1 MAEGGVI
8 LLAGGGSG
16 GHLYPGIAVAQA
28 LTRLDPSMQMLFLCT
43 DRSIDK
49 TILTPTGYE
58 FIQQPILPPRRSVGG
73 LIRFWRSWR
82 ATHELV
88 GKVLRQ
94 RKPLAVLGLGGY
106 AAGVAVK
113 YGSKAGVPA
122 AILNP
127 DVIPGKANQYL
138 LQYVSRV
145 CCQFDAT
152 RDHVSS
158 AHQPKLRTT
167 GCPIRL
173 DMLTPPP
180 RPEAAGRLG
189 LDPLRNTLVVT
200 GASQGAVTV
209 NQAVIETLR
218 RLVAGNPRALQGW
231 QVLHLAGT
239 DHGESVRAGYRAIEL
254 GARVIDFTPDM
265 ADVWSV
271 ADLVVSRSGASTCAE
286 LSAVGIASVLMPYPF
301 HKDQHQAYN
310 ADVFVRS
317 GAAVKVADQRDAKK
331 NADVLEPLL
340 QSLIHDEPRRREM
353 ARAARE
359 LARPDAADAVARTLI
374 EMVQGR

>member
-1 MAEGGVI
+1 MSEGGVI

-28 LTRLDPSMQMLFLCT
+28 LTRIEPALQMLFLCT

-49 TILTPTGYE
+49 TILAPTGFE

-88 GKVLRQ
+88 DKVLRQ
-94 RKPLAVLGLGGY
+94 RKPRAVLGLGGY

-113 YGSKAGVPA
+113 YSSKARVPA

-138 LQYVSRV
+138 LEYVSRV

-152 RDHVSS
+152 REHVSS
-158 AHQPKLRTT
+158 SHQPKLRTT

-173 DMLTPPP
+173 DMLSPPV
-180 RPEAAGRLG
+180 RAEAAGRLG
-189 LDPLRNTLVVT
+189 LDPIRSTLVVT

-209 NQAVIETLR
+209 NEAVIETLR
-218 RLVAGNPRALQGW
+218 RLIAGNPRALQGW
-231 QVLHLAGT
+231 QLLHLAGT
-239 DHGESVRAGYRAIEL
+239 DHGEAVRAGYRAIGLE
-254 GARVIDFTPDM
+254 ARVIDFTPDM
-265 ADVWSV
+265 ADVWAV
-271 ADLVVSRSGASTCAE
+271 ADLVVSRAGASTCAE

-310 ADVFVRS
+310 ADVFVRA
-317 GAAVKVADQRDAKK
+317 GAAVKLADQRDAKK
-331 NADVLEPLL
+331 NADALEPLL

-353 ARAARE
+353 ARAARG
-359 LARPDAADAVARTLI
+359 LARPDAADAVARTVI